1 VAIWQVDF
9 YRRPLADELGPLW
22 ELVICDASGPLVHQ
36 ALCPQANA
44 SAEWLKQHLQSLMEG
59 LGQPEQVQAF
69 RPQTVQLLQP
79 ACAALDL
86 ALEPTRHTP
95 ALKQQLQK
103 LVAFYPQFPNYVKQP
118 YQPVDLDK
126 PPPLP
131 LPENL
136 WGERWRFAALAA
148 MDLVAAFQSRPIPIC
163 DMPESRFP
171 VNLSIPSTTS
181 IPGVV
186 VEAGRRSMQLARWLQ
201 QVQPVA
207 LSAIPGDPDG
217 LILEAGLIDRWV
229 FTTYTDPDVIAAAQT
244 FRSRQQAAQG
254 LHFLLVQPDD
264 SGMTYS
270 GFWLLQSPEG

>member
-1 VAIWQVDF
+1 MTIWQVDF
-9 YRRPLADELGPLW
+9 YRRPLQDEFGSLW
-22 ELVICDASGPLVHQ
+22 ELVICDATGPLVHQ
-36 ALCPQANA
+36 ALCPQSDA
-44 SAEWLKQHLQSLMEG
+44 SVEWLKQHLQVLIEG
-59 LGQPEQVQAF
+59 VGRPDLLQAF
-69 RPQTVQLLQP
+69 RPQTVQILQSV
-79 ACAALDL
+79 CKVLDL
-86 ALEPTRHTP
+86 PLEATRHTP

-103 LVAFYPQFPNYVKQP
+103 LATVYPQFPNYVKQP
-118 YQPVDLDK
+118 YQPVDLEK

-131 LPENL
+131 LPEDL
-136 WGERWRFAALAA
+136 WGERWQFAAIPA

-163 DMPESRFP
+163 DLPESRFP
-171 VNLSIPSTTS
+171 VNLAIPSTTP

-201 QVQPVA
+201 QVQPVG
-207 LSAIPGDPDG
+207 LVSIPGDPDG
-217 LILEAGLIDRWV
+217 LILEAGLLDRWV

-270 GFWLLQSPEG
+270 GFWLLQWPD